1 MSAAFPGN
9 ARKTG
14 YLTGAFR
21 LFYLKGQPDGVIA
34 PHYHSFHK
42 LLFLIGGNLSY
53 GIEGD
58 RYTLLK
64 DDIIFVK
71 AGEVHAPVFDI
82 PAPYERLIAYIS
94 PAFPGNGSLRLSEYP
109 DLFSCFGREEG
120 ERRSLI
126 RLPSKAARP
135 VLAVRDRCIAALKTG
150 DPFSSLEQ
158 SACLTELLILLNRH
172 LAENRSEPSTPADLR
187 IDPLIRKAVAFI
199 TQHLDD
205 EELSIDL
212 IAQGCFVS
220 RSYLMHTFKNQL
232 GYTIGDYIA
241 DKRLFLAGEMLS
253 QGVSVTETCYRCGF
267 RNYSAFYYAYRKKY
281 GVSPSAGESSVQRVQ
296 EE

>member
-21 LFYLKGQPDGVIA
+21 LFYLKGQPEGIIV

-42 LLFLIGGNLSY
+42 LLFLTGGNLSY
-53 GIEGD
+53 GIEGN

-71 AGEVHAPVFDI
+71 AGEVHAPVFDA

-94 PAFPGNGSLRLSEYP
+94 PAFPGNGPLRLPEYP
-109 DLFSCFGREEG
+109 DLFSCFDRGEG
-120 ERRSLI
+120 ERQSLI

-135 VLAVRDRCIAALKTG
+135 VLTVRDRCIAALKAE

-172 LAENRSEPSTPADLR
+172 ITENRCESSHSTALR

-199 TQHLDD
+199 MQHLDD
-205 EELSIDL
+205 EELSVDL

-220 RSYLMHTFKNQL
+220 RSYLMHTFKKQL

-241 DKRLFLAGEMLS
+241 DKRLFLADELLS
-253 QGVSVTETCYRCGF
+253 QGLSVTETCYRSGF
-267 RNYSAFYYAYRKKY
+267 RNYSAFYYAYKKKY
-281 GVSPSAGESSVQRVQ
+281 GVSPSAGEASAQKVQ